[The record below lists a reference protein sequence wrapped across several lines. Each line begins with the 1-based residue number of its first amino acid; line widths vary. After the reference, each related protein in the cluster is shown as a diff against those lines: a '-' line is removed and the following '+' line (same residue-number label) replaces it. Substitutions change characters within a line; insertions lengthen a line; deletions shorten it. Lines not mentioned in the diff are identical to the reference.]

1 MGSSLWVSLS
11 GAIAQLREIDIVSNN
26 VANADTVGFKRE
38 RLAFESA
45 LETAVADLGVGPARG
60 AAGRVFAMQAP
71 GGIDLA
77 PGAIQRTGGDLDV
90 AIAGDGFFEV
100 QTPNGPRYTR
110 AGSFSLSTDGTLVTQ
125 NGDPVL
131 GESGPISADESRL
144 VIRATG
150 EVVDTTDTAV
160 GQLRLVRFDDP
171 TALEPE
177 GANLLRP
184 REGAVPADVDAFE
197 LVEGALER
205 SNVQPVAELA
215 GLVLLQRAF
224 ETSMRAIQADDDS
237 TRRLIEEIS

>member
-11 GAIAQLREIDIVSNN
+11 GAIAQLREIDVVANN

-45 LETAVADLGVGPARG
+45 LETAVADLGVGRAAG
-60 AAGRVFAMQAP
+60 APGRVFAAQAP
-71 GGIDLA
+71 GGIDMTA
-77 PGAIQRTGGDLDV
+77 GAIQRTGGDLDV

-100 QTPNGPRYTR
+100 QTPNGTRYTR
-110 AGSFSLSTDGTLVTQ
+110 AGAFALSPDGTLVTQ
-125 NGDPVL
+125 NGDAVL
-131 GESGPISADESRL
+131 GEGGPIGAGDGRL
-144 VIRATG
+144 VIRANG
-150 EVVDTTDTAV
+150 DVVDGDETPV
-160 GQLRLVRFDDP
+160 GTLRLVRFEDP
-171 TALEPE
+171 NALEPE

-184 REGAVPADVDAFE
+184 REGALPLDAERVE

-224 ETSMRAIQADDDS
+224 ETSMRAIQSDDE
-237 TRRLIEEIS
+237 TTQRLIEEMS